1 MLDMLDQVIEFVAN
15 HWILAS
21 IWVALLA
28 LLIYTESSKGGS
40 AVSPQQATQLINNQ
54 DAKVVDLRPKD
65 EFRKGHLPNAI
76 NIPARDLQRRMSELD
91 KYKDD
96 PIILVCKSGTS
107 AGASGAILAKAEFK
121 QLHKLRGGILEWQS
135 NGLPLV
141 KS

>member
-1 MLDMLDQVIEFVAN
+1 MLDILDQLFEFIIN

-40 AVSPQQATQLINNQ
+40 TVSPQEATQLINKQ

-65 EFRKGHLPNAI
+65 EFRKGHLPEAI
-76 NIPARDLQRRMSELD
+76 NIPARDLERRMGELE

-107 AGASGAILAKAEFK
+107 AGASGAALAKAGFK
-121 QLHKLRGGILEWQS
+121 HLHKLRGGILEWRS